1 MTTRAGENRG
11 ADWGGRHARG
21 RGFRPGGTDAE
32 TSARAGRDIGTRHG
46 GRCRHARRETAKG
59 RISAAFHLQ
68 HACAARQRREVP
80 QRWRA
85 LKRGLLLQITKP
97 LPRARTTL
105 HSRLRAFTAS
115 RETRT
120 FLPYI

>member
-85 LKRGLLLQITKP
+85 LRSEEHTSELQSLMRISYAVFCLKNKKKQK
-97 LPRARTTL
+97 A
-105 HSRLRAFTAS
+105 
-115 RETRT
+115 
-120 FLPYI
+120 